1 MTQLEQKL
9 KNLGWTYEEMQ
20 ETILD
25 IFHELME
32 LYWLES
38 VEEVGNK
45 YNLVIEE
52 NLGFVCEVKEVFAL
66 YDEIAENA
74 WMTDLYRQEREKENQ
89 YYI

>member
-9 KNLGWTYEEMQ
+9 KNLGWTYEKMQ

-66 YDEIAENA
+66 YDELVERAYPSEV
-74 WMTDLYRQEREKENQ
+74 YYGEREKQMQ
-89 YYI
+89 YV